1 MRQRANGDRV
11 DAAGTY
17 DWSGIWGGMR
27 AALSLPGLVMA
38 CSFIGFGALI
48 NDLGFPLLAGTATI
62 PLIWALPGQVL
73 FVTMWQA
80 GISLL
85 VIAAAVSLTAVRL
98 LPMVIGVLA
107 QVRIPGAPR
116 WPEYLLAY
124 FTAVTIWVLSLTHL
138 NDVDKRQH
146 LPWLIGL
153 GATLVMA
160 MMIVV
165 PVGYLLAD
173 KLPPT
178 LTAAM
183 VFFTPAFFLISLIA
197 SVKWRFDWA
206 AIVAGIVLLPLARM
220 AAPDFDLMI
229 AGVGGGTL
237 AFLLLRPR
245 RKGLIGKGQPHE

>member
-1 MRQRANGDRV
+1 MQDRSPAAS
-11 DAAGTY
+11 DAAVPGY
-17 DWSGIWGGMR
+17 DWSGMRGGMR

-48 NDLGFPLLAGTATI
+48 NDTGFPLLAGVATI

-80 GISLL
+80 GLAL
-85 VIAAAVSLTAVRL
+85 VIIAAAVSLTAVRL

-124 FTAVTIWVLSLTHL
+124 FTAVTIWVLSVTHL
-138 NDVDKRQH
+138 DDLPKPQH

-153 GATLVMA
+153 GATLMSLMVV
-160 MMIVV
+160 VV
-165 PVGYLLAD
+165 PLGYYVSDL
-173 KLPPT
+173 LPPV

-183 VFFTPAFFLISLIA
+183 VFFTPAFFLLSLMA
-197 SVKWRFDWA
+197 SARWRFDWA
-206 AIVAGIVLLPLARM
+206 AIVIGAALLPLVRWL
-220 AAPDFDLMI
+220 APDFDLLI

-237 AFLLLRPR
+237 AFLLFRPR
-245 RKGLIGKGQPHE
+245 RRGLIDKGDPHE

>member
-1 MRQRANGDRV
+1 MAQNTDSDETARTGP
-11 DAAGTY
+11 Y

-48 NDLGFPLLAGTATI
+48 NDLGFPLASGIATI
-62 PLIWALPGQVL
+62 ALIWALPGQVL
-73 FVTMWQA
+73 FVTMWEA

-124 FTAVTIWVLSLTHL
+124 FTAVTIWVLSVTHL
-138 NDVDKRQH
+138 DNVPKNQH
-146 LPWLIGL
+146 LPWLFGL
-153 GATLVMA
+153 GATLMTA
-160 MMIVV
+160 MCFVV
-165 PVGYLLAD
+165 PAGYYMAD
-173 KLPPT
+173 LLPPV
-178 LTAAM
+178 LAACM
-183 VFFTPAFFLISLIA
+183 VFFTPAFFLLSLMA
-197 SVKWRFDWA
+197 SAKWRFDWA
-206 AIVAGIVLLPLARM
+206 AVAAGIVLLPLARM
-220 AAPDFDLMI
+220 AAPDFDLML
-229 AGVGGGTL
+229 AGIGGGTL
-237 AFLLLRPR
+237 AFVLLRPR